1 MPVSWFVSK
10 SLCKRKISI
19 IFRRVRSQIDS
30 TEVVSHGRN
39 GRETR
44 KLDWKGSTE
53 RVAGNGTSKK
63 KMRR

>member
-44 KLDWKGSTE
+44 KLDWKGCWQW
-53 RVAGNGTSKK
+53 NFKK
-63 KMRR
+63 EDEKIRK